1 MVESQ
6 PIHHCYFMLY
16 KLPFIF
22 TYFVFKVK
30 ATPMKSPKLH
40 PQKNKSNENKAL
52 QAREICV
59 ENIWLTIYFPRLC
72 SALIIHINC
81 EKVLV
86 SECTSS
92 PCDVRM

>member
-1 MVESQ
+1 
-6 PIHHCYFMLY
+6 MLY

-22 TYFVFKVK
+22 TYLCVQGQ
-30 ATPMKSPKLH
+30 SH
-40 PQKNKSNENKAL
+40 PHENSQTTHQKKKKSNENKAL
-52 QAREICV
+52 QEHEICV

-72 SALIIHINC
+72 LALIIHINC

-92 PCDVRM
+92 PCDVHM